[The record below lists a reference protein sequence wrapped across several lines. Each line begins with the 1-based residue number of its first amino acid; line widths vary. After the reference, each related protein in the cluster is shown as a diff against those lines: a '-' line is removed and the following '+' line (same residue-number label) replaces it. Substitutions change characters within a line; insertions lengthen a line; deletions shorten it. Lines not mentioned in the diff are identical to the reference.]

1 MPLTLGLPKEMSTS
15 FYHFSIT
22 FLFILFFVA
31 CFILTFIKALPFSG
45 TLNLQIIFLTS
56 YIHAPN
62 PNTSHLT
69 SNLSKYIKTSP
80 VV

>member
-1 MPLTLGLPKEMSTS
+1 MPLTLGLPKEMSIL

-22 FLFILFFVA
+22 FLFTLFFVA
-31 CFILTFIKALPFSG
+31 CFILTFMTALSFSS

-56 YIHAPN
+56 YIHDPK

-69 SNLSKYIKTSP
+69 SIF
-80 VV
+80 